1 MTHRPLTLKHIL
13 LLAALAVGLLG
24 FVHTTA
30 LAAKPKKPPP
40 AISVEVVAPRL
51 FVRRLAL
58 TGSVEP
64 TIIAEL
70 SSPAEGPVYDC
81 RIREGDRVTAGETLL
96 GIGRKSSVTA
106 NVTAAEE
113 ELERK
118 QRDFQRFNSLST
130 RNALAADELDRARAE
145 LERARAALAQA
156 RQAAADYIL
165 KAPWPGLV
173 ARVHVADGKY
183 VAPHTPLVDLFDP
196 NSLVLRFQIPE
207 AHAFAIAPDDTIN
220 ARFDAFPEQAFTL
233 TITRTFPEID
243 RRLRTRTFEA
253 DLPLDRVEFAP
264 GQFARIAVALQS
276 VPDAITAPVEAV
288 TSGTDGQPF
297 VFIVDADGKARA
309 VPVTPGTEQ
318 DGRVLLEGGGLA
330 PGDRL
335 IVNGGE
341 KVRAGEPVRIA
352 NPPTA
357 PETTDTPTQSQ
368 RP

>member
-1 MTHRPLTLKHIL
+1 MTHRHLTLKYSL
-13 LLAALAVGLLG
+13 LLAALAAGLLG
-24 FVHTTA
+24 IVPTTA
-30 LAAKPKKPPP
+30 LAAKPKPPP
-40 AISVEVVAPRL
+40 AVSVEIVAPRL

-64 TIIAEL
+64 TITAEL

-81 RIREGDRVTAGETLL
+81 RIREGDRVKTGETLL

-130 RNALAADELDRARAE
+130 RNALAADELDRARSE
-145 LERARAALAQA
+145 LERARALLAQA

-183 VAPHTPLVDLFDP
+183 VAPHTLLVDLFDP
-196 NSLVLRFQIPE
+196 NSLVLRFQVQE
-207 AHAFAIAPDDTIN
+207 AHAFAIAPDDRIN
-220 ARFDAFPEQAFTL
+220 VRFDAFPEQPFTL
-233 TITRTFPEID
+233 TITRAFPEID

-253 DLPLDRVEFAP
+253 DLPLDRGKFAP
-264 GQFARIAVALQS
+264 GQFARIAVALQT
-276 VPDAITAPVEAV
+276 VPNAITAPVEAV

-297 VFIVDADGKARA
+297 VFIIDADGKARA
-309 VPVTPGTEQ
+309 ALVTLGAEQ
-318 DGRVLLEGGGLA
+318 DGRVLLEGGLA

-335 IVNGGE
+335 IVNGSE
-341 KVRAGEPVRIA
+341 KVHAGESVRVV
-352 NPPTA
+352 NPPTVPEATDA
-357 PETTDTPTQSQ
+357 PAVSP